1 MLPPTARRFSLASSL
16 ASGLAVL
23 AAAIVVTAS
32 TGCGIPVSEQAVP
45 TACPA
50 ASNEPN
56 DSEETAED
64 LGELSDEPSSG
75 RVITSSVHTSI
86 DRDWYRVH
94 VADRGLGGNPEVSV
108 LVSSGFEVTT
118 WFVCGDRH
126 TATSECSHGS
136 SDYARVG
143 GVEGCRGNALEGP
156 SGEIDVSADTMASS
170 TTDCSGTSS
179 DDGDLYIR
187 VERTASAGSVCTYD
201 LSIRVK

>member
-1 MLPPTARRFSLASSL
+1 MLPPPARRFSLASSVASAL
-16 ASGLAVL
+16 ALLAV
-23 AAAIVVTAS
+23 AVAVN
-32 TGCGIPVSEQAVP
+32 TGCGVPAPEQAVP
-45 TACPA
+45 TACAAA
-50 ASNEPN
+50 ASEPN

-64 LGELSDEPSSG
+64 LGELSDEPSSA

-94 VADRGLGGNPEVSV
+94 IADRGLGGNPEVSV

-118 WFVCGDRH
+118 WFVCDDRH

-136 SDYARVG
+136 SDYARIG
-143 GVEGCRGNALEGP
+143 GVEGCRGDALEAP
-156 SGEIDVSADTMASS
+156 SGETSVSADTMASS

-179 DDGDLYIR
+179 DDGVLYIR

-201 LSIRVK
+201 LTIRVR